1 MRGIA
6 MPNASSRRFA
16 TTRWSLVLAAGNS
29 ASPDARQA
37 LAALCET
44 YWSPVHN
51 FVRQTGRSPEEA
63 SDLTQAFFA
72 RVLEK
77 DGFKAARPER
87 GRFRSFLLTS
97 VRYFLSNQQDH
108 DRAAKRGGAQVHVP
122 IGPPAGDQRAAV
134 VEPGVGETPE
144 TVFERQWALATLDAA
159 MARLA
164 KECKRHGRHRLF
176 EQLKPFLTG
185 DDAASYEASADALG
199 IAEASVRV
207 AVHRMRRHFGRCL
220 RETLAETVDD
230 PADVDQELRFLVE
243 IVSRPRAAS
252 SLEQP

>member
-1 MRGIA
+1 LADVSR
-6 MPNASSRRFA
+6 RRFA

-29 ASPDARQA
+29 ASPDAREA
-37 LAALCET
+37 LGALCET

-51 FVRQTGRSPEEA
+51 FVRQTGRSPEDA

-87 GRFRSFLLTS
+87 GRFRSFLLTA
-97 VRYFLSNQQDH
+97 VRYFLANQADH
-108 DRAAKRGGAQVHVP
+108 DRAAKRGGGQVAVP
-122 IGPPAGDQRAAV
+122 IGPPAREERAAF
-134 VEPGVGETPE
+134 VEPAVGETPE
-144 TVFERQWALATLDAA
+144 TAFERQWALATLDAA

-164 KECKRHGRHRLF
+164 QECERNGRRRLF
-176 EQLKPFLTG
+176 EQIKPFLTG
-185 DDAASYEASADALG
+185 DDAASYQASADVLG
-199 IAEASVRV
+199 MVETSVRV

-230 PADVDQELRFLVE
+230 PADVDLELKFLVE
-243 IVSRPRAAS
+243 VVSRPRTAS